1 MKKLLGLTVALMLCL
16 GMTGI
21 GSFAYFLDPE
31 SSPGSQLAA
40 GTLDLKTDDVDGVTQ
55 TIYATSMKRG
65 DSVSGNI
72 TLKNSGS
79 TDGVNLD
86 IVFSF
91 IENDD
96 TPNAVDMSANATAA
110 TLEVITLDYDG
121 SNLLSTVSDNNTNG
135 YKDIQDLTNA
145 DLTDLSG
152 LNTLASKDFD
162 IEFKLK
168 ETTDNNFQ
176 GDGVTI
182 TITFTLNQW
191 GS

>member
-31 SSPGSQLAA
+31 SAPDSQLEA

-110 TLEVITLDYDG
+110 TLEVITLVYDG